1 MTKVSMPVH
10 QSQSQSQHDKGNI
23 MASEYSTYLQNAII
37 NATLRNTAYTSPAV
51 VYVALSTTT
60 ITAGGSITEIS
71 GGSYARQAVTLAAPS
86 SGAAAS
92 NANVTFPTATTTW
105 GTITDI
111 GIYDASTGGNLLYF
125 TPLTVSKTITSGDI
139 FQISTGNLTVSLA

>member
-1 MTKVSMPVH
+1 
-10 QSQSQSQHDKGNI
+10 

-37 NATLRNTAYTSPAV
+37 NATLRNTAFTSPAT

-60 ITAGGSITEIS
+60 ITAGGSITEVT
-71 GGSYARQAVTLAAPS
+71 GGSYARQAVTLSAPS
-86 SGAAAS
+86 SGTTANS
-92 NANVTFPTATTTW
+92 ANVTFPTATASW

-125 TPLTVSKTITSGDI
+125 TPLTTSKTISSGDI

>member
-1 MTKVSMPVH
+1 
-10 QSQSQSQHDKGNI
+10 

-37 NATLRNTAYTSPAV
+37 NATLRNTAYTSPTT

-60 ITAGGSITEIS
+60 ITAGGSITEVT
-71 GGSYARQAVTLAAPS
+71 GGSYARQAVTLSVPS
-86 SGAAAS
+86 SGATANS
-92 NANVTFPTATTTW
+92 ANVTFPTATAGW
-105 GTITDI
+105 GTITDV

-125 TPLTVSKTITSGDI
+125 TPLTASKTIASGDI

>member
-1 MTKVSMPVH
+1 
-10 QSQSQSQHDKGNI
+10 

-37 NATLRNTAYTSPAV
+37 NATLRNTSYTSPAA

-60 ITAGGSITEIS
+60 ITAGGSITEVS
-71 GGSYARQAVTLAAPS
+71 GGSYARQAVTLSSPS
-86 SGAAAS
+86 SGATANS
-92 NANVTFPTATTTW
+92 ANVVFPTATGSW

-111 GIYDASTGGNLLYF
+111 GVYDAATGGNLLYF

>member
-1 MTKVSMPVH
+1 
-10 QSQSQSQHDKGNI
+10 

-37 NATLRNTAYTSPAV
+37 NATLRNTAYTSPTP

-60 ITAGGSITEIS
+60 ITAAGAITEVS
-71 GGSYARQAVTLAAPS
+71 GGSYARQSVTLSAPS
-86 SGAAAS
+86 SGATANS
-92 NANVTFPTATTTW
+92 ANVAFPTATGSW
-105 GTITDI
+105 GTITDV

-125 TPLTVSKTITSGDI
+125 TPLTASKTISSGDI

>member
-1 MTKVSMPVH
+1 
-10 QSQSQSQHDKGNI
+10 

-37 NATLRNTAYTSPAV
+37 NATLRNTAYTSPAT

-60 ITAGGSITEIS
+60 ITAGGSITEVS
-71 GGSYARQAVTLAAPS
+71 GGSYARQAVTLSAPS
-86 SGAAAS
+86 SGATANS
-92 NANVTFPTATTTW
+92 ANVVFPTATGSW

-111 GIYDASTGGNLLYF
+111 GVFDASTGGNLLYF
-125 TPLTVSKTITSGDI
+125 TPLTASKSIASGDI

>member
-1 MTKVSMPVH
+1 
-10 QSQSQSQHDKGNI
+10 

-37 NATLRNTAYTSPAV
+37 NATLRNTSYTSPAA

-60 ITAGGSITEIS
+60 ITAGGSITEVS
-71 GGSYARQAVTLAAPS
+71 GGSYARQAVTLASPS
-86 SGAAAS
+86 SGATS
-92 NANVTFPTATTTW
+92 NNANVVFPTATGSW

-111 GIYDASTGGNLLYF
+111 GVYDAATGGNLLYF